1 TLPGSW
7 FRFMQLCDAPMES
20 PTSLDGLI
28 FAARADRKFVGEGG
42 LDLASVI
49 RRLPLIPF
57 SLEIPNSKLARTMS
71 PMDIAKKAISTAR
84 EYLDKTCAVPRMDT
98 A

>member
-1 TLPGSW
+1 
-7 FRFMQLCDAPMES
+7 M
-20 PTSLDGLI
+20 DGLI
-28 FAARADRKFVGEGG
+28 FAARADRKFVGEGT

-49 RRLPLIPF
+49 RRLPAMPY

-71 PMDIAKKAISTAR
+71 PMDIAKKAIATAR
-84 EYLDKTCAVPRMDT
+84 EYLDRTCGASAINM